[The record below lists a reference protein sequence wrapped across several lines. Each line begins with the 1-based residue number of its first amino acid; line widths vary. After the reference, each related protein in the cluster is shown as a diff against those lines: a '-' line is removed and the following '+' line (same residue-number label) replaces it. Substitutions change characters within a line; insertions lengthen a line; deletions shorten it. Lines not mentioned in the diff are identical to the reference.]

1 MRRLCNIRP
10 GHSDRVRG
18 RIMVDTTF
26 TRQQSNAMQTA
37 NRSVL
42 DLYLQANCLGTI
54 QTHELI
60 FLTDTKDFINPS
72 DIKLIKHIKSKIAS
86 GKIRVT
92 ETSQRKPISS
102 NTKFRQKTKN

>member
-1 MRRLCNIRP
+1 
-10 GHSDRVRG
+10 
-18 RIMVDTTF
+18 MVDTTL

-86 GKIRVT
+86 GKIRVK